1 MEENIDV
8 TALSNLMRLIR
19 YCPYKSIMRAIKR
32 GHIAP
37 NDMTVPKRP
46 FNNRG
51 NTCTRGKDSRET
63 NTYKKK
69 CYEGIKQRFNRESV

>member
-8 TALSNLMRLIR
+8 NALSNLMRLIR

-37 NDMTVPKRP
+37 NGMTVPKRP

-69 CYEGIKQRFNRESV
+69 CYEGIKQRLNRE